1 MTPVTKMPSE
11 TRMRKAIAD
20 RDATFDQRFVY
31 AVVTTGIF
39 CRPSC
44 ASRPARP
51 ENLRFYADGNA
62 ASSAGFRAC
71 KRCRPGDEHSTQD
84 RMIEVARYIESKS
97 DERLTLAD
105 LGRKFGHSPSQ
116 LQRTF
121 KSSFGISP
129 RQYQHAIRTNQ
140 FRTLL
145 KEGDDIA
152 GAIYQAGFG
161 STSRVYGEAARHI
174 GMTPSAY
181 RSGGAGE
188 TIHYACR
195 QTVLGPMLMAA
206 TRVGICFAQFGNDE
220 AELLRTLSA
229 EFPQASL
236 VASSAKESPE
246 LNDWITALNDHLGNE
261 SPRPDLPLDLRG
273 TAFQVK
279 VWRFLLGTDDG
290 DVVSYSEV
298 ASGIGKPRAV
308 RAAASACGANNIA
321 VLVPCHR
328 VLRSDGKIGGYR
340 WGLDRKRALLDDE
353 RLRRTGQ

>member
-1 MTPVTKMPSE
+1 
-11 TRMRKAIAD
+11 MRKAIAN
-20 RDATFDQRFVY
+20 RDASYDHRFVY
-31 AVVTTGIF
+31 AVITTGIF

-51 ENLRFYADGNA
+51 ENMRFYADGAA
-62 ASSAGFRAC
+62 ASAAGFRAC
-71 KRCRPGDEHSTQD
+71 KRCRPGDDHSTQD
-84 RMIEVARYIESKS
+84 RMIDVARYIESRS

-105 LGRKFGHSPSQ
+105 LGKKYDLSPSR
-116 LQRTF
+116 LQRAF

-129 RQYQHAIRTNQ
+129 RQYQDAIRTNQ
-140 FRTLL
+140 FRSLL
-145 KEGDDIA
+145 KDGDDIA

-181 RSGGAGE
+181 RAGGAGE

-206 TRVGICFAQFGNDE
+206 TDVGICFAQFGNDE
-220 AELLRTLSA
+220 AELLGTLGS

-236 VASSAKESPE
+236 VASNAQESPE
-246 LNDWITALNDHLGNE
+246 LDNWITALNAHLGNE

-279 VWRFLLGTDDG
+279 VWRFLLDTDDG

-328 VLRSDGKIGGYR
+328 VLRSDGNIGGYR
-340 WGLDRKRALLDDE
+340 WGPERKRALLDDE
-353 RLRRTGQ
+353 RMRRSGQ

>member
-1 MTPVTKMPSE
+1 MTLTKAIPSE
-11 TRMRKAIAD
+11 QRMRKAIAD
-20 RDATFDQRFVY
+20 RDTTYDRRFVY
-31 AVVTTGIF
+31 AVVTTGIY

-51 ENLRFYADGNA
+51 ENLRFYADCDA
-62 ASSAGFRAC
+62 ATAAGFRAC
-71 KRCRPGDEHSTQD
+71 KRCRPSDKHSMQD
-84 RMIEVARYIESKS
+84 KMIEVARYIESKS
-97 DERLTLAD
+97 DERLTLSD
-105 LGRKFGHSPSQ
+105 LGDKYDLSPSQ
-116 LQRTF
+116 LQRAF
-121 KSSFGISP
+121 KGSFGVSP
-129 RQYQHAIRTNQ
+129 RQYQDAIRTNQ
-140 FRTLL
+140 FRSLL
-145 KEGDDIA
+145 KDGDDIS

-161 STSRVYGEAARHI
+161 STSRVYGDAARHV

-206 TRVGICFAQFGNDE
+206 TRAGICFAQFGNDE
-220 AELLRTLSA
+220 SQLLQTLSN
-229 EFPQASL
+229 EFPKASI
-236 VASSAKESPE
+236 VASNASESPE
-246 LNDWITALNDHLGNE
+246 LDDWIAALNKHLSNK

-273 TAFQVK
+273 TAFQIM

-290 DVVSYSEV
+290 DVVSYGEV

-308 RAAASACGANNIA
+308 RAAASACGANKIA
-321 VLVPCHR
+321 VLIPCHR

-353 RLRRTGQ
+353 RMRRSG

>member
-1 MTPVTKMPSE
+1 MTSATNLPPE
-11 TRMRKAIAD
+11 TRMRKAIAN
-20 RDATFDQRFVY
+20 RDASYDHRFVY
-31 AVVTTGIF
+31 AVITTGIF

-51 ENLRFYADGNA
+51 ENMRFYADGAA
-62 ASSAGFRAC
+62 ASAAGFRAC
-71 KRCRPGDEHSTQD
+71 KRCRPGDDHSTQD
-84 RMIEVARYIESKS
+84 RMIDVARYIESRS

-105 LGRKFGHSPSQ
+105 LGKKYDLSPSR
-116 LQRTF
+116 LQRAF

-129 RQYQHAIRTNQ
+129 RQYQDAIRTNQ
-140 FRTLL
+140 FRSLL
-145 KEGDDIA
+145 KDGDDIA

-181 RSGGAGE
+181 RAGGAGE

-206 TRVGICFAQFGNDE
+206 TDVGICFAQFGNDE
-220 AELLRTLSA
+220 AELLGTLGS

-236 VASSAKESPE
+236 VASNAQESPE
-246 LNDWITALNDHLGNE
+246 LDNWITALNAHLGNE

-279 VWRFLLGTDDG
+279 VWRFLLDTDDG

-328 VLRSDGKIGGYR
+328 VLRSDGNIGGYR
-340 WGLDRKRALLDDE
+340 WGPERKRALLDDE
-353 RLRRTGQ
+353 RMRRSGQ

>member
-1 MTPVTKMPSE
+1 MTSATTLPPE
-11 TRMRKAIAD
+11 ALMRKAIAD
-20 RDATFDQRFVY
+20 RDAAFDDRFVY
-31 AVVTTGIF
+31 AVITTGIY

-51 ENLRFYADGNA
+51 ENMRFYADGDT

-71 KRCRPGDEHSTQD
+71 KRCRPGNSHSTQD
-84 RMIEVARYIESKS
+84 QMIEVARDIESRS

-105 LGRKFGHSPSQ
+105 LGKKYGLSPSR
-116 LQRTF
+116 LQRSF
-121 KSSFGISP
+121 KASFGISP
-129 RQYQHAIRTNQ
+129 RQYQDAIRTNQ
-140 FRTLL
+140 FRSLL

-152 GAIYQAGFG
+152 GAMYQAGFG
-161 STSRVYGEAARHI
+161 STSRVYGEAARHV

-181 RSGGAGE
+181 RAGGAGE

-206 TRVGICFAQFGNDE
+206 TRAGICFAQFGDDE
-220 AELLRTLSA
+220 EELLRTLGK

-236 VASSAKESPE
+236 VASNAKDSPE
-246 LNDWITALNDHLGNE
+246 LDDWITALNAHLANE
-261 SPRPDLPLDLRG
+261 APRPDLPLDLRG

-298 ASGIGKPRAV
+298 ASGIDKPRAV
-308 RAAASACGANNIA
+308 RAAASACGANKIA

-328 VLRSDGKIGGYR
+328 VLRSDGQIGGYR

-353 RLRRTGQ
+353 RMRRSGQ